1 MNVSQ
6 IDQLGK
12 DYISEYLPC
21 LENLA
26 ARLAQEPD
34 ADDIADGIQYLLSS
48 KLIVGEILSALRAS
62 NQNAISKQQEA
73 KELLDILND
82 PHHLKGVK
90 SEKKVTKKKESKKK

>member
-12 DYISEYLPC
+12 DDISEYLPC

-26 ARLAQEPD
+26 ARLAQDPD

-62 NQNAISKQQEA
+62 SKNAISKQQEA
-73 KELLDILND
+73 KELLEILNA
-82 PHHLKGVK
+82 
-90 SEKKVTKKKESKKK
+90 KKVTKKKGGKKK

>member
-48 KLIVGEILSALRAS
+48 KLIVGEILSALRTS

-73 KELLDILND
+73 KELLDILNA
-82 PHHLKGVK
+82 
-90 SEKKVTKKKESKKK
+90 KKVTKKKGGKKK